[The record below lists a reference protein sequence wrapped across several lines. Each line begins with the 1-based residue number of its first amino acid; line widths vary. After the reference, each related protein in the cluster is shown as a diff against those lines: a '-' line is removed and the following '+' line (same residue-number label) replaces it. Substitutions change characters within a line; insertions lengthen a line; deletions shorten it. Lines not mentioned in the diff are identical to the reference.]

1 MILLHLK
8 KIIVEKFSKNKI
20 FLTFVE
26 IDYYTKTI
34 VVLKDYKELSVEDLY
49 LLITEYIDLK
59 NFSYNL

>member
-1 MILLHLK
+1 MYIFNE
-8 KIIVEKFSKNKI
+8 IVEKFSKNKI

>member
-1 MILLHLK
+1 MYIFNE
-8 KIIVEKFSKNKI
+8 IVEKFSKNKI

-26 IDYYTKTI
+26 VDYYTKTI